1 MAHLSEDMLSNT
13 SKNLLLQ
20 MTARRNVAPKRLV
33 EPGPTEEQLNLIFRA
48 ASHAPDHERIQPWRF
63 IVVPKNK
70 RANLGEAFVQ
80 ALKHRAPNAS
90 QVQIDAAYEKALRAP
105 CLMIAIISG
114 LPSEPA
120 VPLNERLISLGC
132 AIQNMLL
139 MAETL
144 AIGSGITSG
153 QAMNAQSIRDLFF
166 LTAHEEGV
174 CFLNFGTVSS
184 RKPARPR
191 APPSAFVTTL

>member
-1 MAHLSEDMLSNT
+1 MSEDVLPDA

-33 EPGPTEEQLNLIFRA
+33 EPGPNEEQLNLIFRA
-48 ASHAPDHERIQPWRF
+48 ASNAPDHECIQPWRF
-63 IVVPKNK
+63 IVVPHNK
-70 RANLGEAFVQ
+70 RANLANAFVQ
-80 ALKHRAPNAS
+80 ALKHRDPNAS
-90 QVQIDAAYEKALRAP
+90 QEQIDAAHEKAFRAP
-105 CLMIAIISG
+105 CLIMAVISD
-114 LPSEPA
+114 LPSEPH

-153 QAMNAQSIRDLFF
+153 KAMNSQSIRDLFY
-166 LTAHEEGV
+166 LTDHEEGV

-191 APPSAFVTTL
+191 ARASPSAFVSHL

>member
-1 MAHLSEDMLSNT
+1 MSEEMLPDASM
-13 SKNLLLQ
+13 NLLLQ

-33 EPGPTEEQLNLIFRA
+33 EPGPNEEQLNLIFRA
-48 ASHAPDHERIQPWRF
+48 ASNAPDHERIQPWRF
-63 IVVPKNK
+63 IVVPHNK
-70 RANLGEAFVQ
+70 RANLANAFVQ
-80 ALKHRAPNAS
+80 ALKHRDPNAS
-90 QVQIDAAYEKALRAP
+90 QEQIDAAHEKAFRAP
-105 CLMIAIISG
+105 CLIMAVISD
-114 LPSEPA
+114 LPSEPH

-139 MAETL
+139 MSETL

-153 QAMNAQSIRDLFF
+153 KAMNSQSIRDLFY
-166 LTAHEEGV
+166 LADHEESV

-191 APPSAFVTTL
+191 ASPSAFVSYL